1 MKKPIVVY
9 YLHYFDELLREP
21 AFSKYQDYCVCVMAE
36 TTEEAVEKA
45 KTIAGNHNIKIMGIS
60 NGREEWVNER
70 APLGTGEEVMPLGG
84 WNRNK
89 NKLKV

>member
-9 YLHYFDELLREP
+9 YLHYFDELLQEP

-36 TTEEAVEKA
+36 TSEEAVEKA

-60 NGREEWVNER
+60 SGREEWVNES
-70 APLGTGEEVMPLGG
+70 APSGTGEDIMPLGG
-84 WNRNK
+84 WK
-89 NKLKV
+89 NKQKIN